1 MNESTS
7 IEGEIIQ
14 QENVTFLLEEESS
27 NLTCAWSY
35 KSLNDPQPFFLAVGS
50 VTFLANLLMAGI
62 ILAKPELRQQVCLPP
77 FLINKKKPKCF

>member
-1 MNESTS
+1 MNESSS

-14 QENVTFLLEEESS
+14 GENMTFILEEEAS
-27 NLTCAWSY
+27 NQIFAWS
-35 KSLNDPQPFFLAVGS
+35 SLGDLQPFFLAIGL

-77 FLINKKKPKCF
+77 FLIIINRCF